1 MVIISISAIIIGRT
15 ERDRDT
21 VDLRY
26 KGLSTVA
33 IVANFYAKINARTNK
48 KCVEESQEI
57 YMDVVTHKI
66 NA

>member
-33 IVANFYAKINARTNK
+33 APP
-48 KCVEESQEI
+48 
-57 YMDVVTHKI
+57 VTY
-66 NA
+66 

>member
-33 IVANFYAKINARTNK
+33 HGPIERIVYNFKSK
-48 KCVEESQEI
+48 
-57 YMDVVTHKI
+57 
-66 NA
+66 